1 MTAPG
6 DMGDDVRQR
15 FGARAQRYVDSETHA
30 SGEDLE
36 TLVAWADP
44 RPGEVAVDVAT
55 GGGHVALALAR
66 RGARVIALDLTPEM
80 LEVARKHLEAEG
92 AVAEYIVGHAGALP
106 FEDASVDLVTCRIAA
121 HHFRDPGAFFRE
133 AARVLRP
140 GGRLAFQD
148 QALPAATTSACILD
162 EFERVRDPSHRRSYS
177 VDAWTALAERA
188 GLAVERTALFEKRHD
203 FAEWCERQSC
213 SDLAVA
219 ELEEIAST
227 APPQARDWMAAEWSG
242 ERPPRLL
249 AFSNRHVVLLARK
262 P

>member
-1 MTAPG
+1 MS
-6 DMGDDVRQR
+6 DDVRER
-15 FGARAQRYVDSETHA
+15 FGARAQRYVESSTHA
-30 SGEDLE
+30 SGEDLD
-36 TLVAWADP
+36 TLVEWADP

-66 RGARVIALDLTPEM
+66 RDARVIALDLTPEM
-80 LEVARKHLEAEG
+80 LEVARKHLESQH
-92 AVAEYIVGHAGALP
+92 AVAEYVVGHAGAMP
-106 FEDASVDLVTCRIAA
+106 FDDASVDLVTCRIAA
-121 HHFRDPGAFFRE
+121 HHFRDAGAFFCE
-133 AARVLRP
+133 AARILVP

-148 QALPAATTSACILD
+148 QALPDATTSACILD

-177 VDAWTALAERA
+177 VDGWIAIVERA
-188 GLAVERTALFEKRHD
+188 GLVVERGELFEKRHE

-227 APPQARDWMAAEWSG
+227 APPQAREWMAAEWSD

-249 AFSNRHVVLLARK
+249 AFSNRHLVLLARK